1 MAFTTLDTIR
11 KHLVAANDPSQK
23 IENVRLTLNGTRDV
37 SLPHFNLLEESAI
50 VKRFASDKAT
60 VETGILLT
68 DEDEIS
74 LINKYL
80 VHNSVVIASDLA
92 LSSIFGEEYD
102 FRVDSEAGTVR
113 RMASGAIPN
122 SYPAVIWYYYY
133 EVFVAPGDFVL
144 DYDAGT
150 IRRTSGSTI
159 PDGANILI
167 DYTVAQGAAE
177 DALIEQAIIEAEDM
191 IVRALREGY
200 SSASTDQGLK
210 SGAAYLTLSIVARGM
225 AALMLT
231 RNTGSDANSR
241 AREWQQLSDKWN
253 AAAWNVLASFI
264 NQHLMRSTVI
274 E

>member
-11 KHLVAANDPSQK
+11 KHLVAANVPSQR
-23 IENVRLTLNGTRDV
+23 IEGIRVTLNGITEV
-37 SLPHFNLLEESAI
+37 SLPHFNLFLDSAL
-50 VKRFASDKAT
+50 VKRLASDKAT
-60 VETGILLT
+60 YETGVLLT

-74 LINKYL
+74 LANKYL
-80 VHNSVVIASDLA
+80 LHNSVVIASDLA
-92 LSSIFGEEYD
+92 LSSIFSEEYD
-102 FRVDSEAGTVR
+102 FRVDSDAGTVR
-113 RMASGAIPN
+113 RMASGTIPN
-122 SYPAVIWYYYY
+122 SFPAVIWYNYY

-150 IRRTSGSTI
+150 IRRASGSTI
-159 PDGANILI
+159 PDGATILV

-191 IVRALREGY
+191 IVRSLREGY
-200 SSASTDQGLK
+200 NSSSTDQGLK

-253 AAAWNVLASFI
+253 AAAWNVLAPFI
-264 NQHLMRSTVI
+264 NPHLMHTTVI